1 MHVTVGTAHGAGLG
15 AIGHD
20 AAVSVL
26 GVHRTLGF
34 TAPLCPD
41 NLFGHL
47 VATAVPGVEE
57 WHDGAYR
64 RTLALPGG
72 PGVVALRPGDAGM
85 DATLTLTDPADAD
98 EAERIARRLLD
109 LDADPA
115 AVDGVLRADAVLAPL
130 VDAAPGR
137 RVPGA
142 PDPEEF
148 AVRAVLGQQV
158 STAAARTHA
167 GRLVRGYGTPLPDG
181 LAGPGSTLTHLFP
194 SAPALTAVDPDELA
208 MPRTRRRTLLTL
220 VAALAD
226 GEVVLDPADVPA
238 SRAALGA
245 LPGIGPWTVDSVA
258 MRALGDPDAFLPTDL
273 GIRVAAERL
282 GLPTKDRDLVARAEA
297 WRPYRAY
304 ATQYLWAALDH
315 AVNVMPG

>member
-1 MHVTVGTAHGAGLG
+1 MHVEDRALP
-15 AIGHD
+15 
-20 AAVSVL
+20 
-26 GVHRTLGF
+26 F
-34 TAPLCPD
+34 TPPLCPD

-72 PGVVALRPGDAGM
+72 PGVVSLRPGAGQV
-85 DATLTLTDPADAD
+85 DATLTLTDPADAG
-98 EAERIARRLLD
+98 EATRLARRILD
-109 LDADPA
+109 LDADPD
-115 AVDGVLRADAVLAPL
+115 AVDATLRADAVLRPL
-130 VDAAPGR
+130 VDGAPGR

-142 PDPEEF
+142 PDADEF

-167 GRLVRGYGTPLPDG
+167 GRLVRGHGSPLPEG
-181 LAGPGSTLTHLFP
+181 FAGPGSTLSHLFP
-194 SAPALTAVDPDELA
+194 SAPALTAVDPDELG
-208 MPRTRRRTLLTL
+208 MPRTRKRTLLTL
-220 VAALAD
+220 VRALAD
-226 GEVVLDPADVPA
+226 GEVVLDPADVTA
-238 SRAALGA
+238 SKAALAA
-245 LPGIGPWTVDSVA
+245 LPGIGPWTVDTVA
-258 MRALGDPDAFLPTDL
+258 MRALGDTDAFLYSDL
-273 GIRVAAERL
+273 GVRAAAERL
-282 GLPTKDRDLVARAEA
+282 DLPARDRDLVARAEA

>member
-1 MHVTVGTAHGAGLG
+1 MHVEERVLAH
-15 AIGHD
+15 
-20 AAVSVL
+20 
-26 GVHRTLGF
+26 TP
-34 TAPLCPD
+34 PLCPD

-64 RTLALPGG
+64 RSVALPGG
-72 PGVVALRPGDAGM
+72 PGVVALRPGTRITAELRVG
-85 DATLTLTDPADAD
+85 DPADAD
-98 EAERIARRLLD
+98 AAAELARRVLD

-115 AVDGVLRADAVLAPL
+115 TVDATLRADPALRTL
-130 VDAAPGR
+130 VDEAPGR
-137 RVPGA
+137 RVPGS

-167 GRLVRGYGTPLPDG
+167 ARLVRGHGTPLPDG
-181 LAGPGSTLTHLFP
+181 LAGAGSTLTHLFP
-194 SAPALTAVDPDELA
+194 TAAALTAVDPDELG
-208 MPRTRRRTLLTL
+208 MPRTRKRTLLTL

-226 GEVVLDPADVPA
+226 GEVVLDRADVPA
-238 SRAALGA
+238 ARAALAA

-282 GLPTKDRDLVARAEA
+282 GLPARDRDLVARAEA
-297 WRPYRAY
+297 WRPVRAY
-304 ATQYLWAALDH
+304 AVQYLWAALDH
-315 AVNVMPG
+315 AVNTMPG